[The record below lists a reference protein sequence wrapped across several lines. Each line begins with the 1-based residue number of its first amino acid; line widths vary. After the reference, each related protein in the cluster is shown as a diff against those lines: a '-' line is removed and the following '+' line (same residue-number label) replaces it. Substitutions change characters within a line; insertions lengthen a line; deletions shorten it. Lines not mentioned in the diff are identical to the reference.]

1 MKLLKKLMI
10 ALSATLLIW
19 SCSDDEESI
28 NGGNSAISLSTTI
41 IQVDKNGGD
50 ATVTVKSSDSWRLSG
65 ICEWAHPS
73 LTSGK
78 DGDIV
83 TFTIDP
89 NALDEKRTATFKFFT
104 GSAVVPLLIESQPA
118 YIMNLLSDEVLSIP
132 KERNTIKIQLETNIA
147 NPTITFSDGGEEW
160 LAFDKRS
167 ELGGKVNLSFTATK
181 NDTYMD
187 RASKITISSPLV
199 EEAIYVDVNQKQT
212 DALILESNS
221 LMYDL
226 SAHKISLKV
235 KYNIDYTIDVT
246 QGSDWITNQSIS
258 DPQKG
263 DDGLS
268 TVIVTYELTEA
279 PSTRGGTISIAKKD
293 NTLKHEISVVQKDP
307 SVETIEIPDAP
318 LRTYCIEEGWALSLS
333 GAQCVVLKA
342 GQEATSMEFDDYHYG
357 EIKDLTGIEN
367 FPNLTSLNLGDC
379 TDIKK
384 IDISGLHKVSELLL
398 GSTLKCEEYNLGD
411 NPIISFNTGDEYS
424 YSDIE
429 NIKVISSKVE
439 SLNLSIN
446 LWYGEYYDSVVS
458 IDVSECPALKT
469 LNANRGSKT
478 KTLYLKKGQSIPN
491 LIKNDATEIVYK

>member
-1 MKLLKKLMI
+1 MKLFKNLMI
-10 ALSATLLIW
+10 VLSAALLIW
-19 SCSDDEESI
+19 SCSDDESI
-28 NGGNSAISLSTTI
+28 NGGNSEISLSTNI

-50 ATVTVKSSDSWRLSG
+50 ATVTVKSSDEWRLSG
-65 ICEWAHPS
+65 VCEWAHPS
-73 LTSGK
+73 VTSGK
-78 DGDIV
+78 NGDIV

-89 NALDEKRTATFKFFT
+89 NILDEKRTATFKFFT
-104 GSAVVPLLIESQPA
+104 GSAVVPLQIESQPA
-118 YIMNLLSDEVLSIP
+118 YIMNLLSDEVLSIS

-167 ELGGKVNLSFTATK
+167 EFGGKVTLSFTASK
-181 NDTYMD
+181 NDTYIN
-187 RASKITISSPLV
+187 RVSNITITSPLV
-199 EEAIYVDVNQKQT
+199 AEAINVNVNQKQT

-226 SAHKISLKV
+226 SAQKISLKV
-235 KYNIDYTIDVT
+235 KYNIDYNIAVT

-268 TVIVTYELTEA
+268 TVIITYELTEA
-279 PSTRGGTISIAKKD
+279 LSTRGGTISIAKTD
-293 NTLKHEISVVQKDP
+293 NTFKQDISVIQKEP
-307 SVETIEIPDAP
+307 NVEIIQIPDTP
-318 LRTYCIEEGWALSLS
+318 LRTYCIAEGWVLSVS
-333 GAQCVVLKA
+333 GPNCIVLNA
-342 GQEATSMEFDDYHYG
+342 GQEATSMDFDDYHYG
-357 EIKDLTGIEN
+357 EINDLTGIEN
-367 FPNLTSLNLGDC
+367 FPNLTSLNIGDC

-384 IDISGLHKVSELLL
+384 IDISGLHKVSELLF
-398 GSTLKCEEYNLGD
+398 GSTYKCEEYNLGD

-439 SLNLSIN
+439 SLNLSID